1 MIVDD
6 RELEVTR
13 RRIREFQ
20 DLLVR
25 LRRSESAVNYAAQAH
40 AYLLEID
47 RMNEEVRQYLASSSA
62 ASTG

>member
-1 MIVDD
+1 MIADD
-6 RELEVTR
+6 RQLEVTR

-25 LRRSESAVNYAAQAH
+25 LRRSESAENYAAQAP

-47 RMNEEVRQYLASSSA
+47 KMNEEVRQYFVSSSA
-62 ASTG
+62 ASAG